1 MSGAGRVLKVKRP
14 QPDVG
19 TVVRRLRVSMPLLKA
34 VRADQGLL
42 DLLLNHLVQAK
53 VRRGQVIPVPVGAQV
68 QEVSAS
74 LFREEQTLLAE
85 SREENYEEVA
95 QQLQAGRDQYRRRV
109 ARSG

>member
-1 MSGAGRVLKVKRP
+1 
-14 QPDVG
+14 
-19 TVVRRLRVSMPLLKA
+19 MPLLKA

-74 LFREEQTLLAE
+74 LFREERTLLAE

-95 QQLQAGRDQYRRRV
+95 RQLQAGRDQYRRRV
-109 ARSG
+109 TPSG